1 LDETTFYN
9 INMTFRTVEF
19 VLGQVSQIESKSIES
34 FEDEMQPLGVIMTL
48 MEDTHKR
55 NIHQI

>member
-1 LDETTFYN
+1 
-9 INMTFRTVEF
+9 MTFRTVEF